1 MDKRLKL
8 VSITLFLLLIILIFT
23 FLNHGK
29 DDSSEKKLSE
39 EEMFKKLMDD
49 FRKIFPDRNR
59 NSGGVQFYNYILNEM
74 EPTIEEFKLL
84 NTFYCGVSGS
94 PIDPKRKNRT
104 EYIIVDG
111 VDGKKYYGKY
121 HLCCWPCLCDIMKYV
136 KVEEHIVEL
145 KDGEYKHMVLTIND
159 PCSNT
164 EKIPKQVTSFSCEN
178 SKTKN
183 GEHAN
188 SGRLIIGILYETEV
202 YNKEIHN
209 VDNILSRCEERMNT
223 DPDDLKGGMGD
234 IFVKLSLVSDR

>member
-1 MDKRLKL
+1 MDKRLSVVL
-8 VSITLFLLLIILIFT
+8 VLLLIILIFG
-23 FLNHGK
+23 FLKGK
-29 DDSSEKKLSE
+29 DDSSEEILNE
-39 EEMFKKLMDD
+39 EELFKKLMDN
-49 FRKIFPDRNR
+49 FRRIFPDRNR

-74 EPTIEEFKLL
+74 DPTIEEFKLL

-94 PIDPKRKNRT
+94 PIDPNRKNRT
-104 EYIIVDG
+104 EYVIVDG

-159 PCSNT
+159 PCSNP
-164 EKIPKQVTSFSCEN
+164 EKIPRQVSSFRCEDK
-178 SKTKN
+178 KTTN
-183 GEHAN
+183 GEHTI
-188 SGRLIIGILYETEV
+188 SGRLIIGILYETEI

-234 IFVKLSLVSDR
+234 IFVKLSLVSDH

>member
-1 MDKRLKL
+1 MKQY
-8 VSITLFLLLIILIFT
+8 ITILLFVVFICLLFIYLPVNKEI
-23 FLNHGK
+23 K
-29 DDSSEKKLSE
+29 DEEKLSE

-94 PIDPKRKNRT
+94 PIDPKRKNRN

-164 EKIPKQVTSFSCEN
+164 EKIPKQVTSFRCEDK
-178 SKTKN
+178 KTKN

-188 SGRLIIGILYETEV
+188 SGRLIIGILYETEE
-202 YNKEIHN
+202 YNKKVHN
-209 VDNILSRCEERMNT
+209 VDNILNRCEKRMNT
-223 DPDDLKGGMGD
+223 DPEDLKGGMGD

>member
-1 MDKRLKL
+1 MDKRKIIGLFFGVIIIIAFSFMISKNEEEEDGGKL
-8 VSITLFLLLIILIFT
+8 
-23 FLNHGK
+23 N
-29 DDSSEKKLSE
+29 EQ
-39 EEMFKKLMDD
+39 EMFKKLMDN
-49 FRKIFPDRNR
+49 FKTIFPDGNR

-74 EPTIEEFKLL
+74 DPTIEEFKLL

-94 PIDPKRKNRT
+94 PIDPTRSNRT

-136 KVEEHIVEL
+136 KVEEHTVEL

-159 PCSNT
+159 PCPYQ

-183 GEHAN
+183 GEHTN
-188 SGRLIIGILYETEV
+188 SGRLIIGILYETEI

-234 IFVKLSLVSDR
+234 IFVKLSLVSGR

>member
-1 MDKRLKL
+1 MDKRKIIGLFFGVIIIIAFSFMISKNEEKTEDGKL
-8 VSITLFLLLIILIFT
+8 
-23 FLNHGK
+23 N
-29 DDSSEKKLSE
+29 EQ
-39 EEMFKKLMDD
+39 EMFKKLMDN
-49 FRKIFPDRNR
+49 FKTIFPDGNR

-74 EPTIEEFKLL
+74 DPTIEEFKLL

-94 PIDPKRKNRT
+94 PIDPKRSNRT

-121 HLCCWPCLCDIMKYV
+121 HLCCSPCLCDIMKYV
-136 KVEEHIVEL
+136 KVEEHIVDL
-145 KDGEYKHMVLTIND
+145 KDGEYKHMALTIND
-159 PCSNT
+159 PCSNQ

-183 GEHAN
+183 GEHSN
-188 SGRLIIGILYETEV
+188 SGRLIIGILYETEI